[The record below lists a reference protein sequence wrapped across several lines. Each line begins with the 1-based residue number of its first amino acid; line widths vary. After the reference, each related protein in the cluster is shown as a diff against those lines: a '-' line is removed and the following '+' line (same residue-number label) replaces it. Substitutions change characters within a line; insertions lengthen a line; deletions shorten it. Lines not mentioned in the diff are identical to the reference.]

1 MPRSK
6 IARSIVPPLLLLLTL
21 LATPT
26 AIGQTTKPSE
36 QLTQQ
41 ATALFQAGET
51 HLRLERYPEA
61 ITTLE
66 TLLPITQTL
75 QNPLLEAQT
84 LQNLGIAYKITGNYL
99 KAISAHK
106 RAGKLF
112 LQLGDRPA
120 LGKLLINLGTDYQ
133 ELGDYNSAA
142 QSYEQAIAI
151 LQQANDPE
159 GQAIAYSNLGTVQAI
174 AQAYAQAQTSYQTSL
189 DLIRSIPEATRDR
202 NREASA
208 LMNLGNIFTTLNQ
221 TQKALEYEQQALT
234 IVKNTNNRTLQS
246 QALNAIGGIHIDLKQ
261 YPQAIP
267 YLQQSLTL
275 SKDIGN
281 KSLQARSSNNLG
293 HALYNT
299 QRYPEAIAQLK
310 SAIQILEDLR
320 QNIVSDQQQVTLFDT
335 QTSTYNLLQQVYAA
349 NNQFDQALESS
360 EQGRARAFARL
371 LSIRNQA
378 NSVNAQHAKTIV
390 DTIDIPTIQ
399 QLAKQEN
406 VTLVEYSLI
415 PTDEFRFRGNQNSPS
430 EAVLIYVVQ
439 PTGKVT
445 LRKVDLKKQS
455 IEQLIAD
462 SRVSLGVNNR
472 GFTPKQPS
480 QPAPNTSPKLKQLHT
495 LLIEPIQDLLPKNP
509 DAPVVFVPQADLFQ
523 VPFPALQNSAG
534 EYLIK
539 KHTILTAPS
548 LQVLQEIS
556 RSQHSEGET
565 LIVGNPTMPR
575 VISPIEKQPIELI
588 PLAGAGE
595 EAIAI
600 GKLFNAKAFTGNNAR
615 KSDILAKLPKARI
628 IHLAT
633 HGLLDDFKGLGVPGA
648 IALAP
653 SGTGEPNDGL
663 LTASEILD
671 LKLNAE
677 LVVLS
682 ACDSGG
688 GKITGDS
695 VIGLSRSF
703 LSAGASSVIVS
714 LWSIPDAPT
723 AELMTEFYRNFKERK
738 LSKAQ
743 SLRSAMLKTM
753 RTHPD
758 PKNWAAFTLI
768 GGAN

>member
-1 MPRSK
+1 MPRFK
-6 IARSIVPPLLLLLTL
+6 IARSVVPSLLLLLTL
-21 LATPT
+21 LAAPT
-26 AIGQTTKPSE
+26 AIGQTPKPSE

-41 ATALFQAGET
+41 ATTLFQTGET
-51 HLRLERYPEA
+51 HLRLERYLEA

-66 TLLPITQTL
+66 TLLPLTQTL

-99 KAISAHK
+99 KAINAHK
-106 RAGKLF
+106 KAGKLY
-112 LQLGDRPA
+112 LQLNDRPA
-120 LGKLLINLGTDYQ
+120 LGRLLINLGADYQ
-133 ELGDYNSAA
+133 ELGDYPSAA

-151 LQQANDPE
+151 LQQANDRE
-159 GQAIAYSNLGTVQAI
+159 GSAIAYSNLGTIQAI

-189 DLIRSIPEATRDR
+189 DLIRSMPEATRDR

-208 LMNLGNIFTTLNQ
+208 LMNLGNVFTSQNQ
-221 TQKALEYEQQALT
+221 TKKALESAQQALT
-234 IVKNTNNRTLQS
+234 ITKNTGNRTLQS

-261 YPQAIP
+261 YTQAIP
-267 YLQQSLTL
+267 YFQQSLTL
-275 SKDIGN
+275 AKDIGN
-281 KSLQARSSNNLG
+281 QPLQARSSNNLG

-349 NNQFDQALESS
+349 NNQPEPALESS

-371 LSIRNQA
+371 LAQRYQ
-378 NSVNAQHAKTIV
+378 VNTVKAQRAKTTI

-399 QLAKQEN
+399 QLAKRDN
-406 VTLVEYSLI
+406 VTFVEYSLI
-415 PTDEFRFRGNQNSPS
+415 PADAFRFRGSQNAPS
-430 EAVLIYVVQ
+430 EAILIYVVQ

-445 LRKVDLKKQS
+445 LRKVELKNQS
-455 IEQLIAD
+455 IEQLITD
-462 SRVSLGVNNR
+462 SRSAIGVNNR
-472 GFTPKQPS
+472 GFVPA
-480 QPAPNTSPKLKQLHT
+480 QPAPPPANTAPKLKQLHK
-495 LLIEPIQDLLPKNP
+495 LLIAPIQDLLPANP
-509 DAPVVFVPQADLFQ
+509 DQPVVFVPQADLFQ
-523 VPFPALQNSAG
+523 VPFPALQDNAG
-534 EYLIK
+534 EYLIT

-548 LQVLQEIS
+548 LQVLQQIS
-556 RSQHSEGET
+556 RSQPTAGDI

-575 VISPIEKQPIELI
+575 VISPLEQQPIDLI
-588 PLAGAGE
+588 ALPGAGA

-600 GKLFNAKAFTGNNAR
+600 GQLLNTKAFTGDNAR
-615 KSDILAKLPKARI
+615 KADIVAKLPQARI

-633 HGLLDDFKGLGVPGA
+633 HGLLDDFKGLGIPGA

-653 SGTGEPNDGL
+653 NGTGAPNDGL

-671 LKLNAE
+671 LKLKAE

-682 ACDSGG
+682 ACDSGRG
-688 GKITGDS
+688 NITGDS
-695 VIGLSRSF
+695 VIGLSRSL
-703 LSAGASSVIVS
+703 LSAGAASVIVS

-723 AELMTEFYRNFKERK
+723 AQLMTEFYRSFKERK

-743 SLRSAMLKTM
+743 ALRNAMLKTKQ
-753 RTHPD
+753 THPD